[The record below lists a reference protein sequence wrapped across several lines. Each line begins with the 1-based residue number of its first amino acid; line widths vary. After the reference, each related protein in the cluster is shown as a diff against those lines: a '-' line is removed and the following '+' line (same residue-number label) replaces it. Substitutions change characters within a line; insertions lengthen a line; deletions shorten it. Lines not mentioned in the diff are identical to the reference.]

1 MVLFLTWI
9 TIFCSAGT
17 AMSRSDL
24 STQELEGYYKE
35 QERILVDEARAF
47 LDGKGFVNSGVML
60 TRVIDGDG
68 KREYTLTVHHGKI
81 DRLSD
86 ENRLALMAELE
97 ELVFEDEGCSFT
109 HRFLDGSLN
118 VR

>member
-109 HRFLDGSLN
+109 HRFLDSSLN